1 MAENNALNLVLNTD
15 YLTIQDEKALQAK
28 KESEKI
34 SLTEGASLA
43 IQQEQILPSVLRAAN
58 HQELIPDYDFKFTE
72 EKFKEVTQG
81 INPDY
86 WDNFADASSE
96 AQAYQIREKLLQAQ
110 DANQKLETLGWKGTG
125 LRVAAAL
132 TDPVA
137 LVADGVT
144 FGVARPFIYANKAS
158 RASKYIKSGLVG
170 AGQAGLISAP
180 VLAADPTRDLDE
192 LGYIMAAGGF
202 ITAGLTRF
210 LAPKHP
216 DILEFEAKSQ
226 KFANSIER
234 TTLENDGYK
243 ITPEGE
249 KYFGTKQEISLNK
262 NINEVDELYKDQ
274 LKNVPVNQLKYS
286 AQELD
291 TIKSIKEGFGDDE
304 LLNNF
309 FDRID
314 QTPGTANPLK
324 VRLDKSFVL
333 RRSDNPLMRSASE
346 KIAEDPVGNIDK
358 STSILTADL
367 HKNNYAGTKMTQFY
381 KYDYE
386 PAFRDFLK
394 ETGRSTN
401 FIKYNYN
408 DRLEFAR
415 LVSNATRGNPT
426 ELKSV
431 QRGAESV
438 KKIFKNF
445 LDDGK
450 KYNVKGMEDIID
462 NENYFPRH
470 HSIAKYQDVQEKIGQ
485 QNIVKF
491 LSNSLVKGSNNL
503 TQDSA
508 LKIAN
513 NIFKIVTRSKLRDG
527 LAVNRLLKSTDE
539 TDLKNLIKDYTD
551 LNETEINDLVK
562 ALAKDRKPNLP
573 ARLRRRA
580 SFDESHEEVIN
591 GFRVKFSDL
600 LNNNTESVV
609 GGYIQQLS
617 GHIALA
623 RIGIK
628 SKEDFNKI
636 LNRIIDGY
644 NLPEVAAKYK
654 GRVGEIKKKFELDTL
669 ETIYKNILGI
679 PTEADITGA
688 YATVTRNIRKYNY
701 ANIFNQVGFAGIPEL
716 GNIIGNA
723 GIKSFIKYIPE
734 FKNIVSR
741 AKTGKLKNEF
751 LDEIETLISGT
762 GSNRLVDSVINRT
775 DDFAGVTTSV
785 GKIEKTLDIAS
796 RITSDFSGF
805 HIVDTLSRR
814 LATIS
819 SFDKLARHA
828 MGDLKLTASDIARYK
843 NIGFTDADLQSVLKN
858 IREKS
863 SFVEGGL
870 TGRKIRRLNV
880 DQWEDQ
886 DLVNR
891 MSLYMSR
898 HLKRVIQEAN
908 YGEMVAIGAD
918 SSTGKLL
925 LQFRNFMLNAYGK
938 QLVHGIHMKD
948 FTAFSAAMSSVFIA
962 SLVYVAQTYAQSVGK
977 GRQQKEDFLE
987 EKLKLGSIGKAA
999 FQRSTYSTIFPTLID
1014 TGAYFSGF
1022 NPLFN
1027 YRTTGLDAN
1036 IITGNPTYTLFSNA
1050 GTAVRNTG
1058 KAVFDDQYDFS
1069 KSDANKW
1076 LRILPYQNMLGI
1088 KNVMQYLID
1097 GSDLPEKSK

>member
-15 YLTIQDEKALQAK
+15 YLTVQDEKALQAK

-34 SLTEGASLA
+34 SLTEGISLA
-43 IQQEQILPSVLRAAN
+43 VQQEQILPSILRAAN
-58 HQELIPDYDFKFTE
+58 HQELNPDYDFKFTE
-72 EKFKEVTQG
+72 DQFKEISQG

-132 TDPVA
+132 TDPTA
-137 LVADGVT
+137 LIADGVT

-170 AGQAGLISAP
+170 AGQAGLVSAP

-192 LGYIMAAGGF
+192 LGYIMAAGGA

-226 KFANSIER
+226 KFANAIER
-234 TTLENDGYK
+234 TTLENDGFK
-243 ITPEGE
+243 ITPQGE
-249 KYFGTKQEISLNK
+249 KYFGAKQEISLNK

-286 AQELD
+286 PQELD
-291 TIKSIKEGFGDDE
+291 IIKSIKEGFGDDE
-304 LLNNF
+304 LLNSF

-333 RRSDNPLMRSASE
+333 RRSENPLMRSASE

-367 HKNNYAGTKMTQFY
+367 HKNNYAATKMTQFY
-381 KYDYE
+381 KEYE

-415 LVSNATRGNPT
+415 LVANATRGEGT
-426 ELKSV
+426 ELKSI
-431 QRGAESV
+431 QRGAEAS
-438 KKIFKNF
+438 KKLFKNF

-462 NENYFPRH
+462 NQNYFPRH
-470 HSIAKYQDVQEKIGQ
+470 HSIAKYQDIQEKIGQ
-485 QNIVKF
+485 QNVVKF
-491 LSNSLVKGSNNL
+491 LSNSLRKGSDNL
-503 TQDSA
+503 TEESS

-539 TDLKNLIKDYTD
+539 NDLKNLIKDYTD
-551 LNETEINDLVK
+551 LGETEINDLVK
-562 ALAKDRKPNLP
+562 ALVKDRKPSLP
-573 ARLRRRA
+573 SRLRRRA

-644 NLPEVAAKYK
+644 NLPEVSSKYK
-654 GRVGEIKKKFELDTL
+654 GVIGEQKKKFELDTL

-716 GNIIGNA
+716 GNVIGNA

-734 FKNIVSR
+734 FKSIVSR

-751 LDEIETLISGT
+751 LDEIETLVSGT

-828 MGDLKLTASDIARYK
+828 FGDLKLTASDIARYK
-843 NIGFTDADLQSVLKN
+843 NIGFTDADLQAVLKN

-938 QLVHGIHMKD
+938 QLIHGIHMKD
-948 FTAFSAAMSSVFIA
+948 FTAFSSAMSSAFIA
-962 SLVYVAQTYAQSVGK
+962 SLVYVAQTYVQSIGK
-977 GRQQKEDFLE
+977 GKQQKEDFLD
-987 EKLKLGSIGKAA
+987 KQLQPLAIGRAA
-999 FQRSTYSTIFPTLID
+999 FQRSTYSTIFPTLVD
-1014 TGAYFSGF
+1014 TGAYLTGF
-1022 NPLFN
+1022 DPLFS

-1036 IITGNPTYTLFSNA
+1036 IITGNPTYTLFSNT

-1058 KAVFDDQYDFS
+1058 KAIFDDQYDFS

>member
-1 MAENNALNLVLNTD
+1 MADNNALDLVLNTD
-15 YLTIQDEKALQAK
+15 YLTVQDQKVLEAK
-28 KESEKI
+28 KQSEKI
-34 SLTEGASLA
+34 SLTEGVSLA
-43 IQQEQILPSVLRAAN
+43 IQQEQILPSILRAAN
-58 HQELIPDYDFKFTE
+58 HQELDPNYDFRFTE
-72 EKFKEVTQG
+72 DEFKEVTQG

-86 WDNFADASSE
+86 WDNFANASSK
-96 AQAYQIREKLLQAQ
+96 AQAYQIREKILQAQ

-192 LGYIMAAGGF
+192 LGYIMAAGGA

-216 DILEFEAKSQ
+216 NIAEFEAKSQ

-234 TTLENDGYK
+234 TSLENDGYK

-249 KYFGTKQEISLNK
+249 RYFGAKQEFNINK

-274 LKNVPVNQLKYS
+274 LKNIPTKELKYS
-286 AQELD
+286 QQELD

-333 RRSDNPLMRSASE
+333 RRSENPLMRSAAE

-358 STSILTADL
+358 STSILTADI
-367 HKNNYAGTKMTQFY
+367 HKNNYAATKMTQFY
-381 KYDYE
+381 KEYE
-386 PAFRDFLK
+386 PAFNDFLK

-401 FIKYNYN
+401 FVKYNYN
-408 DRLEFAR
+408 DRVEFAK
-415 LVSNATRGNPT
+415 LVSNAVRGEGT

-431 QRGAESV
+431 IRGSEAS
-438 KKIFKNF
+438 KKLFKSF

-462 NENYFPRH
+462 NQNYFPRH
-470 HSIAKYQDVQEKIGQ
+470 HSISKYQDIQEKIGQ
-485 QNIVKF
+485 PNLVKF
-491 LSNSLVKGSNNL
+491 LSNSLVKGSTNL
-503 TQDSA
+503 TEESA

-527 LAVNRLLKSTDE
+527 FAINRLLKSTDE
-539 TDLKNLIKDYTD
+539 TDLKNLIKDYTNLEEAD
-551 LNETEINDLVK
+551 INDLVK
-562 ALAKDRKPNLP
+562 ALVKDRKPNLP

-591 GFRVKFSDL
+591 GYRVKFSDL

-609 GGYIQQLS
+609 GGYIHQLS

-623 RIGIK
+623 RMGIK
-628 SKEDFNKI
+628 SKEDYSKI
-636 LNRIIDGY
+636 LNRVIDGY

-654 GRVGEIKKKFELDTL
+654 GRVGEIKKKFEIETLDT
-669 ETIYKNILGI
+669 IHKNILGI
-679 PTEADITGA
+679 PTEADITGT
-688 YATVTRNIRKYNY
+688 YATIARNIRKYNY
-701 ANIFNQVGFAGIPEL
+701 ANIFNQIGFAQLPEL
-716 GNIIGNA
+716 ANVIANA

-734 FKNIVSR
+734 FKNILIRTKS
-741 AKTGKLKNEF
+741 GKLKNEF
-751 LDEIETLISGT
+751 LDEIETIISGT

-775 DDFAGVTTSV
+775 DDFAGATTSV
-785 GKIEKTLDIAS
+785 GKIEKTLDIAT

-805 HIVDTLSRR
+805 HVVDTFSRR
-814 LATIS
+814 LATVS
-819 SFDKLARHA
+819 AFDKLARHA
-828 MGDLKLTASDIARYK
+828 VGELKLSASDIARYK
-843 NIGFTDADLQSVLKN
+843 NIGFTDADLQAVLKN

-898 HLKRVIQEAN
+898 HLKRVIQEVN

-918 SSTGKLL
+918 STTGKLL

-938 QLVHGIHMKD
+938 QLVHGLHMRD
-948 FTAFSAAMSSVFIA
+948 FTAFSAAMTSTFLA
-962 SLVYVAQTYAQSVGK
+962 SLVYVAQTYVQSIGK
-977 GRQQKEDFLE
+977 GKTQKEDFLD
-987 EKLKLGSIGKAA
+987 KQLDPANIAKAA
-999 FQRSTYSTIFPTLID
+999 FQRSTYSTLFPTLID
-1014 TGAYFSGF
+1014 TGAYLSGF

-1027 YRTTGLDAN
+1027 YRTTGLDIN
-1036 IITGNPTYTLFSNA
+1036 IITGNPTYSLFTNA
-1050 GTAVRNTG
+1050 SSAVRNTG
-1058 KAVFDDQYDFS
+1058 KAIFDDQYDFS
-1069 KSDANKW
+1069 KADANKW

-1097 GSDLPEKSK
+1097 RSDLPEKSK

>member
-15 YLTIQDEKALQAK
+15 YLTVQDEKALQAK

-34 SLTEGASLA
+34 SLTEGISLA
-43 IQQEQILPSVLRAAN
+43 IQQEQILPSILRASN
-58 HQELIPDYDFKFTE
+58 YQELNPDYDFKFTE
-72 EKFKEVTQG
+72 EKFKEVSEG

-96 AQAYQIREKLLQAQ
+96 AQAYQIREKILQAQ
-110 DANQKLETLGWKGTG
+110 DANEKLGTLGWKGTG
-125 LRVAAAL
+125 LRVAATL
-132 TDPVA
+132 IDPTA

-144 FGVARPFIYANKAS
+144 FGLARPFIYSNKIS

-226 KFANSIER
+226 RFANSIER
-234 TTLENDGYK
+234 TTLENDGFK
-243 ITPEGE
+243 ITPQGE
-249 KYFGTKQEISLNK
+249 RYFGTKQEISLNK
-262 NINEVDELYKDQ
+262 NINEVDELFKDQ
-274 LKNVPVNQLKYS
+274 LTNVPVNQLKYS

-291 TIKSIKEGFGDDE
+291 TIKSIKEGFGDDQ
-304 LLNNF
+304 LLNDF

-333 RRSDNPLMRSASE
+333 RRSNNPLMRSASE

-367 HKNNYAGTKMTQFY
+367 HKNNYAATKMTQFY
-381 KYDYE
+381 KEYE

-394 ETGRSTN
+394 ETKRSTN

-415 LVSNATRGNPT
+415 LVSNATRGEAT
-426 ELKSV
+426 ELKSI
-431 QRGAESV
+431 QRGAEAS

-462 NENYFPRH
+462 NQNYFPRH
-470 HSIAKYQDVQEKIGQ
+470 HSISRYQDIQEKIGQ

-503 TQDSA
+503 TQESA

-551 LNETEINDLVK
+551 LNETEVNDLVK
-562 ALAKDRKPNLP
+562 ALVKDRKPNLP
-573 ARLRRRA
+573 SRLRRRA

-591 GFRVKFSDL
+591 GLRVKFSDL

-617 GHIALA
+617 GNIALA
-623 RIGIK
+623 RMGIK
-628 SKEDFNKI
+628 SKEDFDKI

-644 NLPEVAAKYK
+644 SLPEVASKYK
-654 GRVGEIKKKFELDTL
+654 GKIGEIKKKFELDTL

-701 ANIFNQVGFAGIPEL
+701 ANIFNQIGFAQIPEL
-716 GNIIGNA
+716 GNVIANA
-723 GIKSFIKYIPE
+723 GIKSFVKYIPE

-741 AKTGKLKNEF
+741 AKSGKLKNEF
-751 LDEIETLISGT
+751 LDEIETLVSGT

-805 HIVDTLSRR
+805 HIVDSLSRR

-828 MGDLKLTASDIARYK
+828 FGDLKLTASDIARYK
-843 NIGFTDADLQSVLKN
+843 NIGFTDIDLQSVLKN

-880 DQWEDQ
+880 DQWGDQ

-898 HLKRVIQEAN
+898 HLKRVVQEAN

-938 QLVHGIHMKD
+938 QLVHGLHMKD

-962 SLVYVAQTYAQSVGK
+962 SLVYVAQTYVQSIGK
-977 GRQQKEDFLE
+977 GRQQKEDFLD
-987 EKLKLGSIGKAA
+987 KQLDSKAIARAA
-999 FQRSTYSTIFPTLID
+999 FQRSTYSTIFPTLVD

-1036 IITGNPTYTLFSNA
+1036 IITGNPSYTLFANA
-1050 GTAVRNTG
+1050 GNAVRNTG
-1058 KAVFDDQYDFS
+1058 KAIFDDQYDFS

-1097 GSDLPEKSK
+1097 ASDLPQKSK

>member
-15 YLTIQDEKALQAK
+15 YLTVQDEKALQAK

-34 SLTEGASLA
+34 SLTEGAVLA
-43 IQQEQILPSVLRAAN
+43 VQQEQILPSILRAAN
-58 HQELIPDYDFKFTE
+58 HTELNPDYDFKFTE
-72 EKFKEVTQG
+72 EDFKEITQG

-86 WDNFADASSE
+86 WDNFADASSK
-96 AQAYQIREKLLQAQ
+96 AQAYQIREKILQAQ

-125 LRVAAAL
+125 LRVAATL
-132 TDPVA
+132 TDPTA
-137 LVADGVT
+137 LIADGVT
-144 FGVARPFIYANKAS
+144 FGIARPFIYANKAS

-170 AGQAGLISAP
+170 AGQAGLVSAP

-216 DILEFEAKSQ
+216 DILEFESKSQ
-226 KFANSIER
+226 KFANAIER
-234 TTLENDGYK
+234 TTLENDGFK
-243 ITPEGE
+243 ITPQGE
-249 KYFGTKQEISLNK
+249 KYFGAKQEISLNK

-274 LKNVPVNQLKYS
+274 LKNVPVKELKYS

-304 LLNNF
+304 LLNSF

-333 RRSDNPLMRSASE
+333 RRSENPLMRSASE

-367 HKNNYAGTKMTQFY
+367 HKNNYAATKTTQFY
-381 KYDYE
+381 KDYE

-415 LVSNATRGNPT
+415 LVSNAVRGEAT

-431 QRGAESV
+431 QRGAEAS
-438 KKIFKNF
+438 KKLFKNF

-462 NENYFPRH
+462 NQNYFPRH
-470 HSIAKYQDVQEKIGQ
+470 HSISKYQDIQEKIGQ
-485 QNIVKF
+485 QNIIKF
-491 LSNSLVKGSNNL
+491 LSNSLVKGSTNL
-503 TQDSA
+503 TEESA

-527 LAVNRLLKSTDE
+527 FAINRLLKSTDE
-539 TDLKNLIKDYTD
+539 VDLKNLIKDYAD
-551 LNETEINDLVK
+551 LSETEINDLVK
-562 ALAKDRKPNLP
+562 ALIKDRKPNLP

-591 GFRVKFSDL
+591 GVRIKFSDL

-623 RIGIK
+623 RMGIK
-628 SKEDFNKI
+628 SKEDYNKI
-636 LNRIIDGY
+636 LNRIKDGY
-644 NLPEVAAKYK
+644 SLPEVSLKYK
-654 GRVGEIKKKFELDTL
+654 GAIGENKKKFELETL
-669 ETIYKNILGI
+669 ETIYKNIIGV
-679 PTEADITGA
+679 PTEADVTGT
-688 YATVTRNIRKYNY
+688 YATIARNIRKYNY
-701 ANIFNQVGFAGIPEL
+701 ANIFNQIGFAQIPEL
-716 GNIIGNA
+716 ANVISNA
-723 GIKSFIKYIPE
+723 GIKSFVKYIPE
-734 FKNIVSR
+734 FKTILSR

-751 LDEIETLISGT
+751 IDEIETLVSGT

-775 DDFAGVTTSV
+775 DDLAGVTTSV
-785 GKIEKTLDIAS
+785 GKIEKTLDVAS

-805 HIVDTLSRR
+805 HIIDTLSRR

-828 MGDLKLTASDIARYK
+828 FGELKLTTSDLARYR
-843 NIGFTDADLQSVLKN
+843 NIGFTDTDLQAVLKN

-880 DQWEDQ
+880 DQWGDQ

-908 YGEMVAIGAD
+908 YGEMIAIGAD
-918 SSTGKLL
+918 STTGKLL
-925 LQFRNFMLNAYGK
+925 LQFRNFMFTAYGK
-938 QLVHGIHMKD
+938 QLVHGLHMKD
-948 FTAFSAAMSSVFIA
+948 FTAFSAAMSSAFLA
-962 SLVYVAQTYAQSVGK
+962 SLVYIAQTYVQSVGK

-987 EKLKLGSIGKAA
+987 KQLDPKAIARAA
-999 FQRSTYSTIFPTLID
+999 FQRSTYSTIFPSLID
-1014 TGAYFSGF
+1014 AGAYLGGF

-1036 IITGNPTYTLFSNA
+1036 IITGNPTYSLFVNASN
-1050 GTAVRNTG
+1050 AVRNTG
-1058 KAVFDDQYDFS
+1058 KAIFDDQYDFS

>member
-1 MAENNALNLVLNTD
+1 MADNNALDLVLNTD
-15 YLTIQDEKALQAK
+15 YLTVQDQKALEAK

-34 SLTEGASLA
+34 SLTEGAKLA
-43 IQQEQILPSVLRAAN
+43 IQQEQILPSLLRAAN
-58 HQELIPDYDFKFTE
+58 HQELDPNYDFRFTE
-72 EKFKEVTQG
+72 DEFKDVSQG

-86 WDNFADASSE
+86 WDNFANASSK
-96 AQAYQIREKLLQAQ
+96 AQAYQIREKILQAQ

-125 LRVAAAL
+125 LRVAATL
-132 TDPVA
+132 VDPVS

-144 FGVARPFIYANKAS
+144 FGIARPFIYSNKAS

-170 AGQAGLISAP
+170 AGQSGLLSAP

-192 LGYIMAAGGF
+192 LGYIMAAGGA

-216 DILEFEAKSQ
+216 NIAEFEAKSQ
-226 KFANSIER
+226 KFANAIER
-234 TTLENDGYK
+234 TSLENDGYK

-249 KYFGTKQEISLNK
+249 KYFGAKQEISLNK

-274 LKNVPVNQLKYS
+274 LKNVPTKDLKYS

-291 TIKSIKEGFGDDE
+291 TIKSIKQGFGDDQ
-304 LLNNF
+304 LLNDF

-314 QTPGTANPLK
+314 QTPGTANPLG

-333 RRSDNPLMRSASE
+333 RRSESPLMRSAAE

-358 STSILTADL
+358 STSILTADI
-367 HKNNYAGTKMTQFY
+367 HKNNYAATKMTQFY
-381 KYDYE
+381 KDYE
-386 PAFRDFLK
+386 PEFRNFLK

-408 DRLEFAR
+408 DRLEFSR
-415 LVSNATRGNPT
+415 LVSNAVRGEGT

-431 QRGAESV
+431 QRAAEAP
-438 KKIFKNF
+438 KKIFKSF

-462 NENYFPRH
+462 NQNYFPRH
-470 HSIAKYQDVQEKIGQ
+470 HSIGKYQDLGEKIGQ

-503 TQDSA
+503 TQESA

-539 TDLKNLIKDYTD
+539 IDLKNLIKDYTD
-551 LNETEINDLVK
+551 LGETEINDLVK
-562 ALAKDRKPNLP
+562 ALIKDRKPNLP

-591 GFRVKFSDL
+591 GYRVKFSDL
-600 LNNNTESVV
+600 LNNNTEAVV
-609 GGYIQQLS
+609 GGYIHQLS

-623 RIGIK
+623 RMGIK

-636 LNRIIDGY
+636 LNRIIDSY

-654 GRVGEIKKKFELDTL
+654 GKTGELKKKFELDTL

-701 ANIFNQVGFAGIPEL
+701 ANIFNQIGFAQIPEL
-716 GNIIGNA
+716 ANIISNA
-723 GIKSFIKYIPE
+723 GIKSFVKYIPE
-734 FKNIVSR
+734 FKSIISR
-741 AKTGKLKNEF
+741 AKSGKLKNEF
-751 LDEIETLISGT
+751 LDEIETLVSGT

-814 LATIS
+814 LAAIS

-828 MGDLKLTASDIARYK
+828 FGDLKLTASDIARYK
-843 NIGFTDADLQSVLKN
+843 NIGFTDIDLQAVLKN

-863 SFVEGGL
+863 TFVEGGL

-938 QLVHGIHMKD
+938 QLVHGLHMKD
-948 FTAFSAAMSSVFIA
+948 FTAFSAAMSSAFLA
-962 SLVYVAQTYAQSVGK
+962 SLVYVSQTYIQSIGK
-977 GRQQKEDFLE
+977 GKIQKEDFLN
-987 EKLKLGSIGKAA
+987 KQLDPTNIGKAA
-999 FQRSTYSTIFPTLID
+999 FQRSTYSTLFPTLID
-1014 TGAYFSGF
+1014 TGAYLSGF

-1027 YRTTGLDAN
+1027 YRTTGLDIN
-1036 IITGNPTYTLFSNA
+1036 IITGNPTYSLFTNA
-1050 GTAVRNTG
+1050 TNAVRNTG

-1069 KSDANKW
+1069 KSDANRW

-1088 KNVMQYLID
+1088 KNITQYLID
-1097 GSDLPEKSK
+1097 RSDLPEKSK